1 MFWVYI
7 LRSLRNGKLYIG
19 HTNNLDRRV
28 WQHKEGRGSRFT
40 GQNGPWKLV
49 YKEEHPDRVSAV
61 RRERYLKSVAGS
73 REKKRLAGARAGGSV
88 EPKLDDANSV
98 GA

>member
-1 MFWVYI
+1 VFWVYI

-28 WQHKEGRGSRFT
+28 WQHKEGRGSQFT
-40 GQNGPWKLV
+40 DQNGPWKLV
-49 YKEEHPDRVSAV
+49 YKEEHPDRVCAA

-88 EPKLDDANSV
+88 ESKVGDSNSV